1 MGVLLQVCKALEE
14 IDKKK
19 FMCKYKFIEGDMLRD
34 NLKSIVYEVK
44 AEPDK
49 YGGCICKVW
58 SEYETEGDVM
68 YKDEDI
74 EAGKDRAS
82 EMYNVIEAY
91 LLANPRA

>member
-1 MGVLLQVCKALEE
+1 MGVVN
-14 IDKKK
+14 
-19 FMCKYKFIEGDMLRD
+19 FGDMLRD

-44 AEPDK
+44 LEPDN

-74 EAGKDRAS
+74 EAGKDRAL
-82 EMYNVIEAY
+82 EMYKGIEAY
-91 LLANPRA
+91 LLANPQAYA